1 MLIKKK
7 NNERRVTP
15 LCFLQLL
22 DCSREIKG
30 NHLNVFKTLFF
41 TICIK
46 KYFILIS
53 IILINMFSTLK
64 PIAIHLK
71 WLKNEIKILK

>member
-1 MLIKKK
+1 MLIKK

-41 TICIK
+41 H
-46 KYFILIS
+46 YL
-53 IILINMFSTLK
+53 
-64 PIAIHLK
+64 HQ
-71 WLKNEIKILK
+71 KNTSYSSPQYL